1 MVITINIGSLDKRI
15 TFIGYNE
22 EENEIGQTVLVKK
35 EIKTVWARV
44 ETARGREY
52 YEAQKIRNENSY
64 KFITRFYADVTEDML
79 IKFKERIFEIKN
91 IINPYM
97 KNEMLEI
104 MCIEKVKCNE

>member
-15 TFIGYNE
+15 SFIGYSE
-22 EENEIGQTVLVKK
+22 EENEIGQTVLLKK
-35 EIKTVWARV
+35 EIKTVWARI

-64 KFITRFYADVTEDML
+64 KITTRFHADVTEDML
-79 IKFKERIFEIKN
+79 IKFQERVFEIKN

-97 KNEMLEI
+97 KNEKLEI
-104 MCIEKVKCNE
+104 MCIERVER